1 KIKYPLTSYNDL
13 MFLVPEGWKP
23 GDPTLPEFL
32 IFFDDI
38 QDSIAAVNA
47 LQMCLPHAHR
57 AKIAWF
63 NSDMT
68 MDYKETQVTHLCT
81 GEIWGLCTMESF
93 GMGMDVPDIAIV
105 IQWRATCQLIQL
117 WQ

>member
-1 KIKYPLTSYNDL
+1 
-13 MFLVPEGWKP
+13 
-23 GDPTLPEFL
+23 
-32 IFFDDI
+32 FFDDI

-68 MDYKETQVTHLCT
+68 TDSKETQVTHLCT

-93 GMGMDVPDIAIV
+93 GMGMDMPDIAIV
-105 IQWRATCQLIQL
+105 IQWRVTCQLIQL
-117 WQ
+117 WQRWGRTARAREQTGTAILFAEKDLFDN